1 MKIIKQKIRAMID
14 KKTLNKP
21 IKIRMNREIETKC
34 EDLGWNLNRS
44 SEREGTWEESETV
57 ESDWTE
63 GCGRRCGEEFA
74 GESKMMWDL
83 KQTKHFKL
91 NM

>member
-34 EDLGWNLNRS
+34 EDLG
-44 SEREGTWEESETV
+44 
-57 ESDWTE
+57 
-63 GCGRRCGEEFA
+63 
-74 GESKMMWDL
+74 
-83 KQTKHFKL
+83 
-91 NM
+91 